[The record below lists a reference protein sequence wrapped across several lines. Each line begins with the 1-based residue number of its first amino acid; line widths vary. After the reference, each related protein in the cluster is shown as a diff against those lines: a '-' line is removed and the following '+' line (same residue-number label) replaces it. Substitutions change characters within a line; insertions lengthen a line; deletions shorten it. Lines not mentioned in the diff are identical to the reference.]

1 MRRPIGDRIGG
12 IFMETEIEVK
22 VLNVDLNEIEEK
34 LIHLGAKLIAEELQ
48 VNTVIDSED
57 SYIQKDL
64 NSYLRIRETTDLL
77 NNKKTIK
84 FTLKK
89 NFETIKTRKN
99 IEITTIIDNKEAM
112 IEILENLGYNVV
124 REGFKK
130 RKSYIFDG
138 IKFDLDRWDEDT
150 YPYPYMEIEVKNQ
163 SDLDKAIRLLN
174 IDERNISTKSITE
187 LIEELKTSRD

>member
-1 MRRPIGDRIGG
+1 
-12 IFMETEIEVK
+12 METEIEVK

-57 SYIQKDL
+57 SYIQKGL

-77 NNKKTIK
+77 NNKKTTK
-84 FTLKK
+84 LTFKK
-89 NFETIKTRKN
+89 NLGAMKTRKN
-99 IEITTIIDNKEAM
+99 IEISTKIDNKEAM
-112 IEILENLGYNVV
+112 IKILENLGYHVV

-130 RKSYIFDG
+130 RKSYAFEG
-138 IKFDLDRWDEDT
+138 IKFDLDSWDENT
-150 YPYPYMEIEVKNQ
+150 YPYPYMEIEVKDQ
-163 SDLDKAIRLLN
+163 SDLDKAIRLLD
-174 IDERNISTKSITE
+174 IDEKNISTKSITE

>member
-1 MRRPIGDRIGG
+1 
-12 IFMETEIEVK
+12 METEIEVK

-57 SYIQKDL
+57 SYIQKGL

-163 SDLDKAIRLLN
+163 SDLDKAIKLLN

-187 LIEELKTSRD
+187 LIEQLKTSRD